1 MTLPNLPTIP
11 ADKLGHFFYGS
22 LICSGMMC
30 LTHIVWLSLG
40 VCAAV
45 AFLKEFFDWLAN
57 CKAERQ
63 GLPPPHGVE
72 LMDAVATI
80 GGGVVVVLPWIISG
94 YSA

>member
-1 MTLPNLPTIP
+1 MNLPNLPTIP

-22 LICSGMMC
+22 IITSIIMC
-30 LTHIVWLSLG
+30 MTHIVWLSLG

-45 AFLKEFFDWLAN
+45 AFLKEFTDWLAN
-57 CKAERQ
+57 YKAQKQ

-80 GGGVVVVLPWIISG
+80 GGGVVVILSYLI
-94 YSA
+94 